1 MTKKSSPR
9 SPCLMIVVPLP
20 YLTASKLSRS
30 SSFSGACGGRA
41 RRLPRRR
48 RNGRPGGTRAA
59 ALEERVRRHGLADEL
74 LDGVGLGD
82 DLLRVVAEVDA
93 VAADALVVVLRVDAR
108 ERELRGRCRRI
119 DQNSG
124 VARRRARACRRRLIS
139 SRSSCSL
146 MLAHDDHSSPV
157 WISKAEW
164 ICGGGSGR
172 RPPRSPAGPGDR
184 RRDLPSASSPRA
196 RTRLRPWLRPLLFS
210 CPAAGRGA
218 RCPPRKRIQ
227 NETDRSRGR

>member
-1 MTKKSSPR
+1 MVPISRTKKSSPR

-41 RRLPRRR
+41 RRLPRRGR
-48 RNGRPGGTRAA
+48 AERPGGTRAA

-124 VARRRARACRRRLIS
+124 CAEAPGARLPQALDLVAQLLLAHVGARRPLVPRVDLEGRVDLRRGQRTS
-139 SRSSCSL
+139 
-146 MLAHDDHSSPV
+146 ASPV
-157 WISKAEW
+157 P
-164 ICGGGSGR
+164 GR
-172 RPPRSPAGPGDR
+172 PR
-184 RRDLPSASSPRA
+184 
-196 RTRLRPWLRPLLFS
+196 
-210 CPAAGRGA
+210 
-218 RCPPRKRIQ
+218 
-227 NETDRSRGR
+227 